1 MLHLLQKSLKVT
13 QIIKPLLMVVTHQK
27 QDMIG
32 KKWLQNYTV
41 SPFWKQSKHS
51 VKDKKLAFNVKLMQ
65 TYDESIWFSVL
76 STEVLPFSLTEMDLI
91 RHSAFV

>member
-32 KKWLQNYTV
+32 KKWLQHYIV
-41 SPFWKQSKHS
+41 SPFWRQSKHS
-51 VKDKKLAFNVKLMQ
+51 VKDKKLIFSIKLMQ

-76 STEVLPFSLTEMDLI
+76 STEVLPFSLIEMDLT